1 MTQAGSAY
9 VVAPAGGHGPG
20 VLVVHSWWGLTQFF
34 RDVCDRL
41 ADEGFVAMAP
51 DLHEGRTTDRPD
63 EAEAMLRAADPN
75 ESARLML
82 ASATA
87 LRNLPI
93 TPDGPIGVLG
103 FSMGASWGLWLS
115 ARAPE
120 TVAATVAFYGS
131 QDIDMEGSQSA
142 FLGHF
147 AEHDDFVSDDEVAYL
162 EALLGLA
169 GRPVEFHRYP
179 GTQHWFFE
187 EDRESAFDREAAS
200 LAWARTLAFLRAHLA
215 PDRAR

>member
-9 VVAPAGGHGPG
+9 VVAPKQGQGPG
-20 VLVVHSWWGLTQFF
+20 VLVIHSWWGLTQFF

-63 EAEAMLRAADPN
+63 EAEAILRAADPN
-75 ESARLML
+75 EGARLIL
-82 ASATA
+82 ASAAA
-87 LRNLPI
+87 LRGLPA
-93 TPDGPIGVLG
+93 TPDGPIGVVG

-120 TVAATVAFYGS
+120 SVAATVAFYGS
-131 QDIDMEGSQSA
+131 QDVEMEESQA
-142 FLGHF
+142 AYLGHF
-147 AEHDDFVSDDEVAYL
+147 AEHDDFVSDDDVAYL

-169 GRPVEFHRYP
+169 GRPVEFHKYP
-179 GTQHWFFE
+179 GTRHWFFE
-187 EDRESAFDREAAS
+187 EDREAAFDPEAAA
-200 LAWARTLAFLRAHLA
+200 LAWDRTVAFLRAHL
-215 PDRAR
+215 